1 MPLPSMQYAICN
13 MTMTSIRG
21 RLILSY
27 VALTLLTLVVV
38 GFISILLVRYYVLDQ
53 QRRTLNE
60 NAQAVARQVA
70 TVMQQPLIPGGELQ
84 DIALSAAFLSGCQ
97 VRILSTNDQA
107 LADSGA
113 DVAMDTVVWILPDNL
128 PPDFPI
134 EQNGSIAGFVITT
147 SSGGPP
153 PGLYEDGVTKPR
165 GYRYNPYQGAWGD
178 SGYRPQADADQPA
191 TGAQPISFDGPTVRV
206 PVGNQASPMGY
217 VEVTGVATFSDEAVT
232 TTARAFGIAGIGAV
246 IIAAFVGLWTSRRLT
261 APLHAL
267 RLATDRMGEGDLT
280 VRAPVQSQD
289 EIGQVSHQFNRMAE
303 RLQAS
308 FNEIGTERDTLR
320 RFIADASHELRTP
333 ITALKTF
340 TELLQGVA
348 ATDSHAQADFLA
360 ESAAQVRRLEWIT
373 QNLLDLS
380 RLDAGLIQLDLKPTQ
395 LDAFLND
402 VLAPF
407 RPRAADHDITLALQ
421 TPEVPLTLNAD
432 APRLQ
437 IALSNLVDNAL
448 KFATPASTITLAAEG
463 SDSGRV
469 ALSVHN
475 AGDPIPAEDLPL
487 IFDRFYRGHNS
498 PTGSGLGLAIA
509 HAIVKAHGG
518 DISVTSDTSGTTFT
532 ILL

>member
-1 MPLPSMQYAICN
+1 MN
-13 MTMTSIRG
+13 SIRG

-38 GFISILLVRYYVLDQ
+38 GFISILLVRNYVLDQ

-70 TVMQQPLIPGGELQ
+70 TVMQQPVIPGRELQ

-97 VRILSTNDQA
+97 VRILSASEQA

-113 DVAMDTVVWILPDNL
+113 DVALDTVVWILPSNL

-134 EQNGSIAGFVITT
+134 EQDGAMAGFVITT
-147 SSGGPP
+147 YSGGPP
-153 PGLYEDGVTKPR
+153 PGLYEDSVTKPR
-165 GYRYNPYQGAWGD
+165 GYRYNAYQGAWGD
-178 SGYRPQADADQPA
+178 SGYRPEATADQP
-191 TGAQPISFDGPTVRV
+191 TTAQPISFDGPTVRV
-206 PVGNQASPMGY
+206 PVGNQNSPMGY
-217 VEVTGVATFSDEAVT
+217 VEVTGVATFTQEAVT

-246 IIAAFVGLWTSRRLT
+246 LIAALVGLWTSRRLT
-261 APLHAL
+261 APLQTL
-267 RLATDRMGEGDLT
+267 RVATARMGEGDLT
-280 VRAPVQSQD
+280 VRAPIDSQD
-289 EIGQVSHQFNRMAE
+289 EIGQVARQFNRMAE

-308 FNEIGTERDTLR
+308 FQEIGAERDTLR

-348 ATDSHAQADFLA
+348 ATDTTAQADFLA

-380 RLDAGLIQLDLKPTQ
+380 RLDAGLIQLDRQSTTLT
-395 LDAFLND
+395 DFLND

-407 RPRAADHDITLALQ
+407 RPRAADQGLIFVLNTNDA
-421 TPEVPLTLNAD
+421 PATLNID

-448 KFATPASTITLAAEG
+448 KFAAPDSSITLSAQSRA
-463 SDSGRV
+463 DNRV
-469 ALSVHN
+469 VLAVHN
-475 AGDPIPAEDLPL
+475 QGEPIPAEEIPL

-498 PTGSGLGLAIA
+498 PTGSGLGLAIV
-509 HAIVKAHGG
+509 HAIIKAHGG
-518 DISVTSDTSGTTFT
+518 ELSVTSDNEGTTFT
-532 ILL
+532 IVL

>member
-1 MPLPSMQYAICN
+1 MYYTLRSVMN
-13 MTMTSIRG
+13 SIRG

-60 NAQAVARQVA
+60 NAQAVASQVA

-97 VRILSTNDQA
+97 VRILSVNEQA
-107 LADSGA
+107 LADSGS

-128 PPDFPI
+128 PADFPI
-134 EQNGSIAGFVITT
+134 EQNGSIAGFLITT
-147 SSGGPP
+147 SPGGPP
-153 PGLYEDGVTKPR
+153 AGVYGDGVTKPR
-165 GYRYNPYQGAWGD
+165 GYRYNSYQGAWGD
-178 SGYRPQADADQPA
+178 SGYRPESDATLA
-191 TGAQPISFDGPTVRV
+191 TGGLQPISFDGPTVRV
-206 PVGNQASPMGY
+206 AVGNQNAPMGY
-217 VEVTGVATFSDEAVT
+217 VEVTGVATFSEEAVS
-232 TTARAFGIAGIGAV
+232 TTAKAFGIAGVGAV
-246 IIAAFVGLWTSRRLT
+246 IIAALVGLWTSRRLT
-261 APLHAL
+261 APLHDL
-267 RLATDRMGEGDLT
+267 RVATDRMGEGDLT

-289 EIGQVSHQFNRMAE
+289 EIGQVAHQFNRMAE

-308 FNEIGTERDTLR
+308 FHEIGTERDTLR

-348 ATDSHAQADFLA
+348 AKDQQAQTEFLA

-380 RLDAGLIQLDLKPTQ
+380 RLDAGLIQLDLKPTP
-395 LDAFLND
+395 LAPFLND

-407 RPRAADHDITLALQ
+407 RPRAAEHGFALALT
-421 TPEVPLTLNAD
+421 TPELPLTLNVD

-448 KFATPASTITLAAEG
+448 KFATPGSTITLAAERREAQ
-463 SDSGRV
+463 RV

-475 AGDPIPAEDLPL
+475 PGDPIPAADLPL

-518 DISVTSDTSGTTFT
+518 DLSVTSDEGGTRFT
-532 ILL
+532 IVI

>member
-1 MPLPSMQYAICN
+1 MN
-13 MTMTSIRG
+13 SIRG

-38 GFISILLVRYYVLDQ
+38 GFISILLVRTYVLDQ

-70 TVMQQPLIPGGELQ
+70 TVMQQPVIPGRELQ

-97 VRILSTNDQA
+97 VRILSASEQA
-107 LADSGA
+107 LADSGS

-134 EQNGSIAGFVITT
+134 EQQGAMAGFIITT
-147 SSGGPP
+147 YAGGPP
-153 PGLYEDGVTKPR
+153 SALYEDSVTKPR

-178 SGYRPQADADQPA
+178 SGYRPDATADQP
-191 TGAQPISFDGPTVRV
+191 TTAQPISFDGPTVRV
-206 PVGNQASPMGY
+206 PVGNPNDPMGY
-217 VEVTGVATFSDEAVT
+217 VEVTGVATFSEEAVT
-232 TTARAFGIAGIGAV
+232 TTTRAFAIAGVGAV
-246 IIAAFVGLWTSRRLT
+246 IVAALAGLWTGRRLT
-261 APLHAL
+261 APLQSL
-267 RLATDRMGEGDLT
+267 QLATTRMGDGDLT
-280 VRAPVQSQD
+280 ARAPIESQD
-289 EIGQVSHQFNRMAE
+289 EIGQVAHQFNRMAE

-308 FNEIGTERDTLR
+308 FHEIGTERDTLR

-348 ATDSHAQADFLA
+348 AQDTIAQADFLA

-380 RLDAGLIQLDLKPTQ
+380 RLDAGLIQLDRKPTT
-395 LDAFLND
+395 LADFLND

-407 RPRAADHDITLALQ
+407 RPRAADQGLALA
-421 TPEVPLTLNAD
+421 LNTATAPTTVNVD

-448 KFATPASTITLAAEG
+448 KFAAPASTITLSAEARA
-463 SDSGRV
+463 DHQV
-469 ALSVHN
+469 TLSVHN
-475 AGDPIPAEDLPL
+475 TGDPIPAGELPL

-518 DISVTSDTSGTTFT
+518 DLSVTSNTSGTTFT
-532 ILL
+532 IVL